1 MQEEIIS
8 NGDKTMI
15 KIYEVRTGLSSQ
27 DFDDKGE
34 AIAAVEAHGSG
45 SVATFIRGF
54 DGRDRSCAL
63 QSFDDGAWKGVD
75 ISR

>member
-1 MQEEIIS
+1 MREEIIS
-8 NGDKTMI
+8 NGDMTVI
-15 KIYEVRTGLSSQ
+15 KIYEVHTGLSSQ

-45 SVATFIRGF
+45 SIVTFIRGF
-54 DGRDRSCAL
+54 DDHDRSCAL

>member
-1 MQEEIIS
+1 MREEIIS

-27 DFDDKGE
+27 DFD
-34 AIAAVEAHGSG
+34 
-45 SVATFIRGF
+45 
-54 DGRDRSCAL
+54 
-63 QSFDDGAWKGVD
+63 GAWKGVD